1 MNNIILING
10 EEEKENKTEVCSKQD
25 GIYEE
30 FRKLDAKKNLKR
42 PRKQKKTKKITK
54 KADRQ
59 REGCEEKGGE
69 RARGVGEEEE
79 IKYKLSKSCQK
90 IVKQSKTKN
99 PAPIISGKTHL
110 VKNKK
115 QMKEFSNFTGV
126 LKDFLDEFNLTTS
139 SEGLMLMRFLN
150 LFVYSLKKI

>member
-42 PRKQKKTKKITK
+42 PRKQKNPKKITK

-59 REGCEEKGGE
+59 REGCEEKGVKGQGGWG
-69 RARGVGEEEE
+69 R
-79 IKYKLSKSCQK
+79 KKKLSINCPKV
-90 IVKQSKTKN
+90 VKK
-99 PAPIISGKTHL
+99 L
-110 VKNKK
+110 
-115 QMKEFSNFTGV
+115 
-126 LKDFLDEFNLTTS
+126 S
-139 SEGLMLMRFLN
+139 S
-150 LFVYSLKKI
+150 SLKPKTRLQLFQERLTS

>member
-54 KADRQ
+54 KEDRQ
-59 REGCEEKGGE
+59 REGCKNKEGK
-69 RARGVGEEEE
+69 RARGLGEEE
-79 IKYKLSKSCQK
+79 
-90 IVKQSKTKN
+90 
-99 PAPIISGKTHL
+99 
-110 VKNKK
+110 
-115 QMKEFSNFTGV
+115 
-126 LKDFLDEFNLTTS
+126 
-139 SEGLMLMRFLN
+139 
-150 LFVYSLKKI
+150 